1 MDNALLGVIVG
12 SVIALLPTLA
22 TAIISIVTERQKQRH
37 EIMMKRLEQECAA
50 KISAI
55 QQYSESIGACIALKS
70 SDSYRDYMA
79 NFQRLSL
86 YVSTKT
92 FAAMIL
98 IDDPRKLNPDDR
110 ELIELSVLLRG
121 ELLAASSGYNPASNR
136 QQKRT
141 CKATQKLHHFLSQC
155 RAAIIPHPT
164 NPADPVERGADCPQH
179 KR

>member
-12 SVIALLPTLA
+12 GIIALLPTLA

-37 EIMMKRLEQECAA
+37 EIMMKRLEQECAS

-55 QQYSESIGACIALKS
+55 QHYSESIGACIALKS

-86 YVSTKT
+86 YVSSKT

-98 IDDPRKLNPDDR
+98 IDDPRKLNPDDQ
-110 ELIELSVLLRG
+110 ELIELSVLLRN
-121 ELLAASSGYNPASNR
+121 ELLSASSGYNPANNH
-136 QQKRT
+136 QQKSAGNT
-141 CKATQKLHHFLSQC
+141 AQKLHHFFSQC
-155 RAAIIPHPT
+155 RAAIIPHPA
-164 NPADPVERGADCPQH
+164 NPSDPVERSTDRSQH
-179 KR
+179 ES